1 MVKYIFLSITFVTL
15 LLFLSNRSSLNFVE
29 QQKVTPTLTAV
40 VPTKAV
46 ETPWQTYRYEKYG
59 FEFQYSPDLI
69 VDGDTNS
76 PQVTLGKQGTG
87 GLFFQID
94 VYQNTKITSQF
105 AKDLLKYDS
114 YRPKNI
120 SKPVLK
126 DTSINSISGKE
137 TIYINAV
144 MGADMRVIY
153 FKQGNNIISVSLPAL
168 SNSTSNQIL
177 STFKLFDITS
187 TSKTYTNEKYGFE
200 FKYPDSWYDSGG
212 MRGDNQYLIC
222 LNPNGLSGDCFVLVT
237 INVNTTLEEWIDRWK
252 KFAEQAGKTFE
263 EAQFNIGEV
272 AGRRFGDSVFVEH
285 NGYVYH
291 FTKTGPLVPE
301 FNQILSTFK
310 FLK

>member
-1 MVKYIFLSITFVTL
+1 MKRIIYIALFTFLGIILQFMAHALIEIWYIGL
-15 LLFLSNRSSLNFVE
+15 LLADF
-29 QQKVTPTLTAV
+29 P
-40 VPTKAV
+40 
-46 ETPWQTYRYEKYG
+46 KYG
-59 FEFQYSPDLI
+59 FGLSWQAWFNIHAVSTVLFLLVGTWIGRKEGIYWWRKIYEENMIAKWKEKKIPISWLI
-69 VDGDTNS
+69 VSFILLFIASAYWYYVDDVK
-76 PQVTLGKQGTG
+76 PYLDKQR
-87 GLFFQID
+87 
-94 VYQNTKITSQF
+94 YQF
-105 AKDLLKYDS
+105 ADDLKIAPENYW
-114 YRPKNI
+114 
-120 SKPVLK
+120 
-126 DTSINSISGKE
+126 
-137 TIYINAV
+137 
-144 MGADMRVIY
+144 
-153 FKQGNNIISVSLPAL
+153 
-168 SNSTSNQIL
+168 
-177 STFKLFDITS
+177 
-187 TSKTYTNEKYGFE
+187 KTYRNEKYGFE